1 MRIFF
6 LITFILYLGVS
17 PLFSQD
23 SSNIETVI
31 IKPPIRLFAELGAS
45 GSSSQRTPFWF
56 RTNQSGIIPNT
67 APFLI
72 TRAGIQAEYSGKNRK
87 TAWGYGFEGV
97 GIVASKSALLVPEA
111 YVKGKWRAFELLV
124 GRRREIIGL
133 ADSTAVGS
141 GSYSWSGNALPMPKI
156 QLSLADYTPIGFTR
170 GLISFRGLYAHGW
183 FDNKGPVTH
192 SYLHQK
198 ALYGRIG
205 KPNWPVRFYGGFNHQ
220 VQWAGRSTVI
230 SSDVLIKN
238 GRFPTGFTNYLNA
251 ITGLSLAAKGENID
265 TTEYSKNDR
274 GNRVG
279 NHLGTLDLGL
289 EIIRKSFSLLLY
301 RQSIYEDGSLYYLTN
316 IADGLNGVRFRNLKP
331 ATRNW
336 QIQTA
341 VVEFLFTKSQ
351 GGSVFST
358 ENKKR
363 GADNYFNHGQYVD
376 GWSYGG
382 RTIGTPFITSALD
395 ADPKLPRS
403 YSEQLLIYSNNN
415 RVRVMHMGL
424 VGSFR
429 SSYIFQLKGS
439 LSDNYGTYNQPF
451 PERVRQFSSL
461 ISVSFPVTW
470 LQGAQATVSMASDLG
485 TLYTNSTG
493 FYVSLRKSWQGHF
506 LKKRQP
512 LAPQ

>member
-1 MRIFF
+1 MRILF
-6 LITFILYLGVS
+6 LITFSLFFRIFPV
-17 PLFSQD
+17 FSQD
-23 SSNIETVI
+23 SLGVETVI
-31 IKPPIRLFAELGAS
+31 RKPPIRLFAELGVF
-45 GSSSQRTPFWF
+45 GSSSRQTPFWF
-56 RTNQSGIIPNT
+56 RTNQSGIVPNT
-67 APFLI
+67 APFL
-72 TRAGIQAEYSGKNRK
+72 TARAGIQAEFIGKNRK

-97 GIVASKSALLVPEA
+97 GTVAAKSVLLVPEA
-111 YVKGKWRAFELLV
+111 YVKGKWSVFELLV
-124 GRRREIIGL
+124 GRRRETIGL
-133 ADSTAVGS
+133 ADSTVVGS

-156 QLSLADYTPIGFTR
+156 QLSLADYTPIGFTK
-170 GLISFRGLYAHGW
+170 GLIAFRGLYAHGW

-205 KPNWPVRFYGGFNHQ
+205 KPNWPVRFYGGLNHQ

-230 SSDVLIKN
+230 TGDDVIKN
-238 GRFPTGFTNYLNA
+238 GRFPTGFSNYLNA
-251 ITGLSLAAKGENID
+251 ITGLSLAAKGDAVD
-265 TTEYSKNDR
+265 TTEYGKNDR

-279 NHLGTLDLGL
+279 NHLGTVDVGL
-289 EIIRKSFSLLLY
+289 EIIRRSFSLLFY

-316 IADGLNGVRFRNLKP
+316 LADGLNGLRFRNFKP
-331 ATRNW
+331 VTHNW

-395 ADPKLPRS
+395 ANPTLPRA
-403 YSEQLLIYSNNN
+403 YREHLLIYSNNN
-415 RVRVMHMGL
+415 RVRVMHAGL
-424 VGSFR
+424 VGSYR
-429 SSYIFQLKGS
+429 SNYIFQLKAS
-439 LSDNYGTYNQPF
+439 LSDNYGTYSLPF

-470 LQGAQATVSMASDLG
+470 LDGAQATVSMSSDWG
-485 TLYTNSTG
+485 KLYTNRTG
-493 FYVSLRKSWQGHF
+493 FYVSLRKSWQAHS
-506 LKKRQP
+506 LKHRQP
-512 LAPQ
+512 LAPE